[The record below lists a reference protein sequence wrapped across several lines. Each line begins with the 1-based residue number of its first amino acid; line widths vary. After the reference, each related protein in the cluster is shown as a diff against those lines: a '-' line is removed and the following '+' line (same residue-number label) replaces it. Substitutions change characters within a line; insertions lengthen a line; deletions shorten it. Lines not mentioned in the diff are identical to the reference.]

1 MLNGLLAG
9 IAAYGK
15 ALRLINRLR
24 LWGYI
29 LAPGLISLL
38 LGFGIFGSAWGISDD
53 IGRRLIA
60 LYPFEW
66 GRDFLEGL
74 ANIIGALF
82 VVALG
87 LVLFKHLVLALASPF
102 MSYFS
107 EKIEREITGRA
118 EEVSFSLSRLVGDLL
133 RGIRIALRNI
143 IRELLFTLILLF
155 LGLIPVLSPFTTLGI
170 FILQSYYAG
179 FGNLDYLMERHFTVR
194 QSVRFVRRNAGLA
207 IGNGAVFLLLLFS
220 IVGFLFALPL
230 ATAAAT
236 VEGSRRLEKS

>member
-29 LAPGLISLL
+29 LVPGIISLL
-38 LGFGIFGSAWGISDD
+38 AGVGIFGSAWGLSDD

-66 GRDFLEGL
+66 GRAFLEGL
-74 ANIIGALF
+74 ANVIGGLF
-82 VVALG
+82 VIAVG
-87 LVLFKHLVLALASPF
+87 LVIFKHLVLALAAPF

-107 EKIEREITGRA
+107 EKIEKEITAKGQ
-118 EEVSFSLSRLVGDLL
+118 EVPFSLSRLVSDLL

-143 IRELLFTLILLF
+143 IRELFFTLLLF
-155 LGLIPVLSPFTTLGI
+155 LLGLVPVLSPVTTAGI
-170 FILQSYYAG
+170 FIVQSYYAG

-207 IGNGAVFLLLLFS
+207 VGNGAIFLLLLFS

-236 VEGSRRLEKS
+236 LEGSRRLENN